1 MFDLWENELTT
12 KEQIQNKLNEIKGE
26 YKEYK
31 RLVNNYNWNNKVV
44 QENITLF
51 EMIIS
56 SFEDALKEF

>member
-31 RLVNNYNWNNKVV
+31 KLVNNYNWNNKVV

-51 EMIIS
+51 EMIIA
-56 SFEDALKEF
+56 SFEDVLKEF